1 MKDMKRY
8 IRVLLLLPLV
18 ACSDWFDVV
27 PDNENIPDKK
37 FFGDE
42 NAFYNALV
50 DVYTQ
55 LRSTDLYGGN
65 LTLSMLEFMGQD
77 LAPYDT
83 PSSDL
88 SRFRYDT
95 PENSA
100 RIATV
105 MQQMYRAIASCN
117 KTLDE
122 IEHTDVFFYNAG
134 QKEIITGELY
144 ALRGALHFDL
154 LRLFHPSVTQE
165 PDFAGL
171 PYMTQFGTETG
182 APQTSMQLL
191 SHILDDLSQ
200 AATLLREYD
209 PILSGWNYT
218 NTSPGQIDNRLRT
231 FFLNYYAVPA
241 LQARIYLYM
250 GNYEMALER
259 AQETFT
265 HLQKVAA
272 ASQLFYYVVPGKYNS
287 DFCFSREH
295 IWGISSMPDGFTAL
309 SDTMFASRKIRV
321 RSDLA
326 AVFPDVNDTRFREW
340 FTRQDDGSYTL
351 QHKFGS
357 STLLSGYIYSTSGG
371 ESDLPARI
379 PVIKLG
385 EVALIAAEALN
396 HDMRPDEAAEWLI
409 ELQSS
414 KRSTLVEQLKTD
426 GKISVE
432 TIAAAIRDEYQREF
446 WGEGQRFFFHKRMG
460 DTRIA
465 SYAGDSI
472 DISNEQYTWPI
483 PAGTISVNLQ

>member
-18 ACSDWFDVV
+18 ACSDWFDAV

-88 SRFRYDT
+88 SQFRYDT

-182 APQTSMQLL
+182 APQTSTQLL

-200 AATLLREYD
+200 AATLLRD
-209 PILSGWNYT
+209 PSC
-218 NTSPGQIDNRLRT
+218 
-231 FFLNYYAVPA
+231 
-241 LQARIYLYM
+241 
-250 GNYEMALER
+250 R
-259 AQETFT
+259 AGTTPT
-265 HLQKVAA
+265 HHR
-272 ASQLFYYVVPGKYNS
+272 GKS
-287 DFCFSREH
+287 TTGCGHS
-295 IWGISSMPDGFTAL
+295 
-309 SDTMFASRKIRV
+309 
-321 RSDLA
+321 
-326 AVFPDVNDTRFREW
+326 
-340 FTRQDDGSYTL
+340 
-351 QHKFGS
+351 S
-357 STLLSGYIYSTSGG
+357 STTT
-371 ESDLPARI
+371 P
-379 PVIKLG
+379 
-385 EVALIAAEALN
+385 
-396 HDMRPDEAAEWLI
+396 
-409 ELQSS
+409 
-414 KRSTLVEQLKTD
+414 
-426 GKISVE
+426 
-432 TIAAAIRDEYQREF
+432 
-446 WGEGQRFFFHKRMG
+446 
-460 DTRIA
+460 
-465 SYAGDSI
+465 
-472 DISNEQYTWPI
+472 
-483 PAGTISVNLQ
+483 

>member
-1 MKDMKRY
+1 MKRY
-8 IRVLLLLPLV
+8 IRVLLLLPLL

-65 LTLSMLEFMGQD
+65 LTLSMLEFMSQD

-88 SRFRYDT
+88 SQFRYDT

-117 KTLDE
+117 KILDE
-122 IEHTDVFFYNAG
+122 ITHTDVFFYNAG

-154 LRLFHPSVTQE
+154 LRLFHPSVTE
-165 PDFAGL
+165 KPDFVGL
-171 PYMTQFGTETG
+171 PYMTQFGTEPS
-182 APQTSMQLL
+182 APQSSSQLL

-200 AATLLREYD
+200 AAALLKEYD
-209 PILSGWNYT
+209 PILTGWDYT
-218 NTSPGQIDNRLRT
+218 GASPGQIDNRLRT
-231 FFLNYYAVPA
+231 FFANYYAVTA
-241 LQARIYLYM
+241 LQARVYLYM
-250 GNYEMALER
+250 GDYEKALER

-265 HLQKVAA
+265 HLQNVATS
-272 ASQLFYYVVPGKYNS
+272 SQLFYYVSPGKYNS

-309 SDTMFASRKIRV
+309 SDTLFATRKIRV

-351 QHKFGS
+351 QHKFGA
-357 STLLSGYIYSTSGG
+357 STLLSGYIYKASGG
-371 ESDLPARI
+371 ETDLPARI

-396 HDMRPDEAAEWLI
+396 RDERPDEAAEWLI
-409 ELQSS
+409 ELQTS
-414 KRSTLVEQLKTD
+414 KRSTIVEQLKAD

-432 TIAAAIRDEYQREF
+432 TIATAIRDEYQREF

-460 DTRIA
+460 DSRIA
-465 SYAGDSI
+465 SYSGDSI

-483 PAGTISVNLQ
+483 PAETLSVNLQ